1 MFVTLDCK
9 ISKDIDILT
18 FTQKLVYQNLQKKS
32 KISKRLAIIYHFADI
47 HHTWMK
53 SLLLAMAVKAFIEI

>member
-32 KISKRLAIIYHFADI
+32 KISKQLAIIYYFANI
-47 HHTWMK
+47 YHTWMK

>member
-18 FTQKLVYQNLQKKS
+18 FTKKLVYQNLQKRS
-32 KISKRLAIIYHFADI
+32 KISKQLAIIYHFANI
-47 HHTWMK
+47 HHTRMK
-53 SLLLAMAVKAFIEI
+53 SLLLAMAVKAFIET

>member
-9 ISKDIDILT
+9 ISKDIVILT

-53 SLLLAMAVKAFIEI
+53 SLLLAMAVKVFIEI